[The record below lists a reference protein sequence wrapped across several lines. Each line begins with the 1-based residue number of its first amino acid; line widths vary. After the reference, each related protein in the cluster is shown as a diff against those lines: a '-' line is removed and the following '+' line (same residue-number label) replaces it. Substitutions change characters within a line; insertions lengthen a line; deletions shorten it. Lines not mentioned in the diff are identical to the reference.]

1 MRAANLQSNHG
12 SSDMSENRIAILPG
26 DGVGPEVTAEAR
38 RVLEWFVARRRLAL
52 RLDEYPYGADAY
64 RLHGQVLP
72 KATEDAL
79 HAARA
84 ILFGAMGGMDN
95 DAIPREARVA
105 GGLPHVRR
113 SLALFANLRPIV
125 TIPALY
131 ESSSLKNRLLAGVD
145 IVIVRE
151 LIGGIYFGKPR
162 GIETLANGERRGFN
176 TQTYTTSEIR
186 RIARFAFE
194 LARSRRRQ
202 VCSVDKANVM
212 EAGVLWREEV
222 QALRDAEFPDI
233 ELRHLYV
240 DNCAMQLVRA
250 PAQFDVVVTDNIF
263 GDILSDC
270 AAMAAGS
277 LGMLPSASLGA
288 ADAGGRRAALYEPVH
303 GSAPDIAGKGIANPL
318 GAILSVAMM
327 LRLSLDR
334 PDDAALLER
343 AVARALDKGART
355 ADICEPGK
363 IPISCA
369 EMGAAVLHE
378 LDRA

>member
-1 MRAANLQSNHG
+1 MRQQN
-12 SSDMSENRIAILPG
+12 IVILPG

-38 RVLEWFVARRRLAL
+38 RVLEWFIARRGLAL
-52 RLDEYPYGADAY
+52 RLDAYPYGADAY

-72 KATEDAL
+72 KETAEAIRTA
-79 HAARA
+79 HA
-84 ILFGAMGGMDN
+84 ILFGAMGGTDG

-105 GGLPHVRR
+105 GGLPQLRR
-113 SLALFANLRPIV
+113 SLELFANLRPIV

-131 ESSSLKNRLLAGVD
+131 ESSSLKNRLLPGVD
-145 IVIVRE
+145 FVIVRE

-162 GIETLANGERRGFN
+162 GIETLAKGERRGFN
-176 TQTYTTSEIR
+176 TQTYTSSEIR

-194 LARSRRRQ
+194 LAGSRRRQ

-233 ELRHLYV
+233 ALRHMYV

-250 PAQFDVVVTDNIF
+250 PAQFDVIVTDNMF

-288 ADAGGRRAALYEPVH
+288 VDQAGRRAALYEPVH
-303 GSAPDIAGKGIANPL
+303 GSAPDIAGRGIANPL

-327 LRLSLDR
+327 LRLSLER
-334 PDDAALLER
+334 PEDAALLER
-343 AVARALDKGART
+343 AVEAALVSGART
-355 ADICEPGK
+355 ADICEPGM
-363 IPISCA
+363 PAVSTS
-369 EMGAAVLHE
+369 EMGAAVIAALE
-378 LDRA
+378 RLQ